1 MLEHGLSSLALDN
14 IIAAIT
20 AIEILGTMAN
30 LGDPDTGDLGHI
42 RSMVVG
48 SESIPVPTDT
58 DSGLFTTT
66 IHSHVIA
73 ATSAAIVNKG
83 TALGL
88 GKVAV
93 SADGVPLSL
102 STSET
107 FVEVSRTQTFET
119 ESVHIGAVM
128 TGSLVLREH
137 LLALLPRQR
146 ERRLQLE
153 LRSRTVQ
160 ALGCKPSKEK

>member
-1 MLEHGLSSLALDN
+1 MT
-14 IIAAIT
+14 AATT
-20 AIEILGTMAN
+20 AIETLGTMAKS
-30 LGDPDTGDLGHI
+30 GDPDTGDLGHI

-58 DSGLFTTT
+58 DSRLFTTT
-66 IHSHVIA
+66 IDGHVIA

-83 TALGL
+83 TTLGL
-88 GKVAV
+88 GKAAM

-119 ESVHIGAVM
+119 ESVHLGAVIDRI
-128 TGSLVLREH
+128 L
-137 LLALLPRQR
+137 
-146 ERRLQLE
+146 
-153 LRSRTVQ
+153 
-160 ALGCKPSKEK
+160 